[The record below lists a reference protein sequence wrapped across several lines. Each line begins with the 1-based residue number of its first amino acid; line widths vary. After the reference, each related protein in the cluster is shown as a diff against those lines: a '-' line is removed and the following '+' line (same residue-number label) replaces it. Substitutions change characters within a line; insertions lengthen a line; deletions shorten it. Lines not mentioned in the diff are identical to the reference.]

1 MLPWLKRPGKPAMP
15 EGAASTLIDRL
26 EWTLRRA
33 SGSSVAGDYR
43 SLFRGRGVEFDQ
55 VVKYQWGDDPR
66 DIDWNVTARLGEPY
80 RKCFIEQ
87 RDICVLLVFEDA
99 PELQSGSAGRTRRE
113 TLVEAATLL
122 LLIGLMQRDRVGLL
136 YTSPTRS
143 WLRRPA
149 GTREAVLHTAAML
162 LEEELP
168 ALDSIGGETS
178 PWSLALCAAPRH
190 SVVVWLGPFAPGV
203 EPEEWPALVRRYQV
217 VGFRAD
223 DPWDRALPEK
233 GRLPIFDPVGRG
245 SAEFDLSAPANRAA
259 HAAWAEAREEHFSA
273 LFPDERTRHA
283 LPIEEPVF
291 ESVTGFFRR
300 QAHASAG
307 GR

>member
-1 MLPWLKRPGKPAMP
+1 MPWLKRPGESAMP
-15 EGAASTLIDRL
+15 EGPASTLIERL
-26 EWTLRRA
+26 EWKLRRA
-33 SGSSVAGDYR
+33 SASSVAGDYR

-55 VVKYQWGDDPR
+55 VVKYQWGDDQR

-80 RKCFIEQ
+80 RKRFIEQ

-136 YTSPTRS
+136 YTSPTQS

-149 GTREAVLHTAAML
+149 GTRETVLRTAAML
-162 LEEELP
+162 LEEDPP
-168 ALDSIGGETS
+168 ALDSVGTATT
-178 PWSLALCAAPRH
+178 PWPLVLCAAPRH
-190 SVVVWLGPFAPGV
+190 SVLVWLGPFAPGA
-203 EPEEWPALVRRYQV
+203 EPAEWPALVRRYQV

-223 DPWDRALPEK
+223 DPWDHALPPK

-245 SAEFDLSAPANRAA
+245 SAQFDFSSPANRAA
-259 HAAWAEAREEHFSA
+259 HAAWAEAREAHFSA

-283 LPIEEPVF
+283 LPTEKPVF
-291 ESVTGFFRR
+291 DSVAEFFHR
-300 QAHASAG
+300 QAHAGAG